1 MGDDLALVNTL
12 PYGSCMKKQTKTSA
26 ARRNTAAD
34 PRIGPQ
40 DWVRA
45 GLSTL
50 AREGIDAVR
59 VEPLAEF
66 LGVTKGSFYWHF
78 KDRAALHTAMLA
90 AWRDAATRE
99 IIRQVEIENLPARRR
114 LTRLIEL
121 TTSNAKAARLET
133 AIRAWAQID
142 PAVGKVLA
150 GADAERLTY
159 VADLLRAAGMESSTA
174 EMRAR
179 ILYLILI
186 GSFLAASKT
195 ELASAPEL
203 WREVSKLIM

>member
-1 MGDDLALVNTL
+1 
-12 PYGSCMKKQTKTSA
+12 MKKQTKAPTT
-26 ARRNTAAD
+26 RRNAAAD

-50 AREGIDAVR
+50 AREGIDGVR
-59 VEPLAEF
+59 VEPLAAL

-78 KDRAALHTAMLA
+78 KDRAALHAAMLA

-99 IIRQVEIENLPARRR
+99 IIRQVDAENIPARRR
-114 LTRLIEL
+114 LPRLIEL

-142 PAVGKVLA
+142 SAVGKVLA
-150 GADAERLTY
+150 SADAERLAY
-159 VADLLRAAGMESSTA
+159 VAELLRGTGMESSTA
-174 EMRAR
+174 EMRAK
-179 ILYLILI
+179 ILYLVLI
-186 GSFLAASKT
+186 GSFFAASKS
-195 ELASAPEL
+195 ELESGPEL
-203 WREVSKLIM
+203 WREITKLIM